1 MLVLENTR
9 FAAILATSHGRL
21 PLPWGRPGKTPC
33 VLLGH
38 LPADAWSLRP
48 PPLGGNPSS
57 CPFPRNL
64 KDSVKGRQGV
74 PLARDKSQAAPRR
87 PRRTRTR
94 CILALK
100 DTREED
106 DPPEVDVLRKHG
118 KEARRSTAP
127 TGQRWPGRHVAR
139 NHGRPQARS
148 HYGRDSP
155 ANHTLQSHGCS
166 RAGIVNP
173 VEASNSSIS
182 AERGNFRP
190 AAAVA
195 AFRARSQA
203 WSIRPTCR

>member
-1 MLVLENTR
+1 M
-9 FAAILATSHGRL
+9 
-21 PLPWGRPGKTPC
+21 PLPWGRPGGTPF

-48 PPLGGNPSS
+48 PPLGGNSSS

-100 DTREED
+100 DIREED
-106 DPPEVDVLRKHG
+106 NPPEVDVLRNCG

-148 HYGRDSP
+148 HPRHTRHELAVGVVVGHQDNARGQECGTTRWPGRGPNWASGLSSSLVRPYNQRLGLPSP
-155 ANHTLQSHGCS
+155 
-166 RAGIVNP
+166 
-173 VEASNSSIS
+173 
-182 AERGNFRP
+182 
-190 AAAVA
+190 
-195 AFRARSQA
+195 
-203 WSIRPTCR
+203 IRRC